1 MSYRKEKTPILEPGP
16 KTKCWG
22 QAPKPGPETTAP
34 EKMNKPLLVLFQ
46 KNNHQ
51 RSTYACK
58 CLPVQDTKNPHTVP
72 FNRIDVEIFTH
83 QTSAFSH
90 Q

>member
-58 CLPVQDTKNPHTVP
+58 CLPCQRVP
-72 FNRIDVEIFTH
+72 LFELWLKREYGII
-83 QTSAFSH
+83 
-90 Q
+90 